1 MKLSCLQEN
10 LSQGLNIVSHISDKN
25 TSLPILNN
33 VLIKTE
39 NRNIKLVST
48 NLEIGINCAVR
59 GKVDEEGEITVPARV
74 FNDYVSLLP
83 NDKITMETESD
94 EIKINCNN
102 FATIIKGTPSSD
114 FPLIPS
120 IQKDQT
126 SVYKVKIDEFKKA
139 IAQAIFA
146 LAPNEARPEISG
158 VLIKMENKNLTLA
171 ATDSFRL
178 AERKIKLL
186 SEAQEEVKAIIPY
199 KTLNE
204 LARILSTVSRDDT
217 EMAGEEDYL
226 SIYITEN
233 QIMFHCKNIE
243 LISRVIDAKYPD
255 YTQIIP
261 QEFKTKAV
269 LDVKTLANSVKA
281 ASLFTKTGIY
291 DILLS
296 FDSAQHKIKV
306 SSLNN
311 QVGENKSDIDAS
323 IDGEPEEL
331 ILNYRFLLD
340 GLQNIG
346 SEKIIFKITDKVKP
360 CVLSPISS
368 DGKEINDYLYLIMP
382 IKQ

>member
-10 LSQGLNIVSHISDKN
+10 LSHGLNIVSHISDKN

-39 NRNIKLVST
+39 NKNIKLIST
-48 NLEIGINCAVR
+48 NLEIGINCSVR
-59 GKVDEEGEITVPARV
+59 GKVEDDGEITIPARV

-83 NDKITMETESD
+83 NDKVIIETSAD
-94 EIKINCNN
+94 ETSINCDN
-102 FATIIKGTPSSD
+102 FATKIKGSPSSD

-120 IQKDQT
+120 IEKNNTQCH
-126 SVYKVKIDEFKKA
+126 KVRIDEFKKA
-139 IAQAIFA
+139 ISQVIFA
-146 LAPNEARPEISG
+146 LAPNEARPDISG
-158 VLIKMENKNLTLA
+158 VLIKMEGKTLILA

-178 AERKIKLL
+178 AEKKVKLMSETQGEIKT
-186 SEAQEEVKAIIPY
+186 IIPY

-204 LARILSTVSRDDT
+204 LARILSTIQRDD
-217 EMAGEEDYL
+217 EISKEEDYL

-233 QIMFHCKNIE
+233 QILFECKNIE

-255 YTQIIP
+255 YAQLIP
-261 QEFKTKAV
+261 QEFKTKV
-269 LDVKTLANSVKA
+269 SLDVKTLANSVKA

-291 DILLS
+291 DILLAFNPS
-296 FDSAQHKIKV
+296 QNKLKV

-311 QVGENKSDIDAS
+311 QVGENKSDIDVA
-323 IDGEPEEL
+323 IEGEPEEL

-340 GLQNIG
+340 GLQNAG
-346 SEKIIFKITDKVKP
+346 SEKVMLKITDKVKP
-360 CVLSPISS
+360 CIMMPLSG
-368 DGKEINDYLYLIMP
+368 DGKEKNDYVYLIMP

>member
-39 NRNIKLVST
+39 NKNIKLIST
-48 NLEIGINCAVR
+48 NLEIGINCSVR
-59 GKVDEEGEITVPARV
+59 GKVEEDGEITIPARV
-74 FNDYVSLLP
+74 LNDYVSLLP
-83 NDKITMETESD
+83 NDKVMLETTGD
-94 EIKINCNN
+94 ETNINCNN
-102 FATIIKGTPSSD
+102 FSTKIKGSPSSD

-120 IQKDQT
+120 ITKENAQC
-126 SVYKVKIDEFKKA
+126 YKVRIDEFKKA
-139 IAQAIFA
+139 IAQVIFA
-146 LAPNEARPEISG
+146 ISPNEARPDISG
-158 VLIKMENKNLTLA
+158 ILIKMGEKTLTLA

-178 AERKIKLL
+178 AEKKIKLM
-186 SEAQEEVKAIIPY
+186 SEAQGEIKTIIPY

-204 LARILSTVSRDDT
+204 LARVLSTIQRDD
-217 EMAGEEDYL
+217 EISKEEECL

-233 QIMFHCKNIE
+233 QILFECKNIE

-261 QEFKTKAV
+261 QEFKTKV
-269 LDVKTLANSVKA
+269 SLDVKILANSVKA

-291 DILLS
+291 DILMS
-296 FDSAQHKIKV
+296 FDPSQNKLKV
-306 SSLNN
+306 SSLNS
-311 QVGENKSDIDAS
+311 QVGENKSDIDA
-323 IDGEPEEL
+323 IMEGEPEEL

-346 SEKIIFKITDKVKP
+346 SEKILLKITDKVKP
-360 CVLSPISS
+360 CVLMPLSN
-368 DGKEINDYLYLIMP
+368 DGKEISDYLYLIMP